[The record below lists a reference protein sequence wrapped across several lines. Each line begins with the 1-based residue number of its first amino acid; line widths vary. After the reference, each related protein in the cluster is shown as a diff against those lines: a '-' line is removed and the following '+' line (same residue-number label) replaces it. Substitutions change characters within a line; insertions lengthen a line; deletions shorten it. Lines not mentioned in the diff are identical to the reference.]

1 MDIVGKNSFLFT
13 HGCKRVNTHNKVSFN
28 IKCFKNFFPF
38 SSIPFTISGDNSPH
52 CLPHSSCDVSFE
64 NLALDQPIIP

>member
-38 SSIPFTISGDNSPH
+38 SSIPFTISGDN
-52 CLPHSSCDVSFE
+52 
-64 NLALDQPIIP
+64 